1 MPHLASSPRCRPAL
15 LDPSLSFCIQG
26 HQAVGM
32 ADASGDRHTTSRIV
46 HRPGGLGMA
55 DAVHDP
61 RAVAPS
67 GICIL
72 PQQGGVMPRDIAL
85 PTAGEGVTCCSGRW
99 SESPPWGVEIAEAW
113 DGRGIAASSSSR
125 FADRIGVVS
134 SLTAVFR
141 NVRRCEELAS
151 PSMEPS
157 RGLGAQIVAHRDCRG
172 STH

>member
-1 MPHLASSPRCRPAL
+1 VPHLASSPRCRPAL

-72 PQQGGVMPRDIAL
+72 PQQGSVRPRDIAL
-85 PTAGEGVTCCSGRW
+85 PTAGERSDVLLRPVERVSTMGR
-99 SESPPWGVEIAEAW
+99 
-113 DGRGIAASSSSR
+113 
-125 FADRIGVVS
+125 
-134 SLTAVFR
+134 R
-141 NVRRCEELAS
+141 NR
-151 PSMEPS
+151 
-157 RGLGAQIVAHRDCRG
+157 RGLGWQRHCGIFIVSVCGPDRG
-172 STH
+172 GLESDGCFSKCATLRGAC